1 MPWDFEKQ
9 DLKTLPKGV
18 VRMNDKDFLD
28 YFDDLEDDD
37 TPIEELEALA
47 GSGDIEAKVKLAFA
61 YLYDWDRVD
70 LNPDRAIE
78 LLTEASD
85 ARNAQASSELANI
98 YGYGIGTDVDLE
110 LATLYHK
117 RYILQMSTDEY
128 NCATA
133 ETKNLFGRL
142 KGYLNRNLGELDEKN
157 ARRLFEIAQNSK
169 YPSACEMLGIL
180 YQYGI
185 GTEKSLDLA
194 IESYKKMEHPHG
206 RLCWLYFEEG
216 DDENAN
222 KHLALD
228 ENDPICIAYKG
239 ILLFNEERDEEAF
252 EVMCESSR
260 QGCAHGHFALGVYFE
275 HRGDLYNACDHYDYA
290 RANGYYGLDRIIEFL
305 DSLKG

>member
-1 MPWDFEKQ
+1 ME
-9 DLKTLPKGV
+9 
-18 VRMNDKDFLD
+18 DKNFLD
-28 YFDDLEDDD
+28 FFDDYDDDD
-37 TPIEELEALA
+37 TPIEELERLA
-47 GSGDIEAKVKLAFA
+47 KEGDVASKVRLAFA

-70 LNPDRAIE
+70 LNPERAIE
-78 LLTEASD
+78 LLTEASN

-110 LATLYHK
+110 VATLYHK
-117 RYILQMSTDEY
+117 RYVLQMSTEEY
-128 NCATA
+128 NNATA

-142 KGYLNRNLGELDEKN
+142 SDYLHRDLSELDERN

-169 YPSACEMLGIL
+169 YPSACEMLGVL

-185 GTEKSLDLA
+185 GTEKSLDSA

-216 DDENAN
+216 DTENAR

-239 ILLFNEERDEEAF
+239 ISLLDDERDEEAF

-260 QGCAHGHFALGVYFE
+260 QGCAHGHYALGVFFE
-275 HRGDLYNACDHYDYA
+275 QRGDLYNACDHYDYA
-290 RANGYYGLDRIIEFL
+290 RANGYYGLNELIKHL